1 MPGIGQEASGVCQHA
16 DEAGQ
21 VAHIGQGCH
30 LLLNASLVIVEP
42 PGAALLDLC
51 HSAGILEAARDG
63 ADGLVV
69 IGVQAVEDCPGEL
82 IRLAEGKVYACKKG
96 DEQQIHGEYFIEKQ
110 YEEDG
115 EIYYRILTNEA
126 SEVLMPATPALE
138 DGYMCV
144 IKEI

>member
-1 MPGIGQEASGVCQHA
+1 MFSAA
-16 DEAGQ
+16 K
-21 VAHIGQGCH
+21 
-30 LLLNASLVIVEP
+30 SLSV
-42 PGAALLDLC
+42 
-51 HSAGILEAARDG
+51 SQR
-63 ADGLVV
+63 
-69 IGVQAVEDCPGEL
+69 
-82 IRLAEGKVYACKKG
+82 KKSR

-126 SEVLMPATPALE
+126 SEVLTPAAPALE